1 MSTLSNS
8 VWVSADNLIE
18 RMKESGDQA
27 YDLEIEHLET
37 AHAYFLGAMTVECVH
52 NLELARQAAE
62 ALSGKPFHHELQEAI
77 AALLSELHSSA
88 HVQRRHVPKSDSLP
102 ERYGRAPRGLTDFF
116 QGTDVHF
123 GIFYPKQHV
132 VAVFT
137 SFESAQAGYRALS
150 AAGFQP
156 WEMIA
161 VPGEEVRVFLE
172 ELREQRT
179 VWDYLVSEISRIL
192 DTEVTL
198 IDRYS
203 HWARTGAG
211 FLVAYSSTEE
221 DAEAISRLLK
231 PFDPMAM
238 HWFMA
243 GYIRH
248 LL

>member
-8 VWVSADNLIE
+8 LWVSADSLIE
-18 RMKESGDQA
+18 RMKQSGDQA
-27 YDLEIEHLET
+27 YELEIEHLET

-52 NLELARQAAE
+52 NLELAQQAAE
-62 ALSGKPFHHELQEAI
+62 NLSGTPFHQELQEAV
-77 AALLSELHSSA
+77 AALLCELRSSVPA
-88 HVQRRHVPKSDSLP
+88 QRRHVPRSDSVP
-102 ERYGRAPRGLTDFF
+102 ERYGRPPRGLADFF
-116 QGTDVHF
+116 QGTNVRF

-150 AAGFQP
+150 AAGFQT
-156 WEMIA
+156 WEIIA
-161 VPGEEVRVFLE
+161 VPGEDVRSFLE
-172 ELREQRT
+172 ELREHRT
-179 VWDYLVSEISRIL
+179 AWDYLVSEISRLL

-211 FLVAYSSTEE
+211 FLVAYSLTEE
-221 DAEAISRLLK
+221 DAETISNLLK
-231 PFDPMAM
+231 PFEPIAM

-243 GYIRH
+243 GYIRR